1 MEELLRKGRGELR
14 TDLLGYEVNGVWV
27 IAGRSIQWVQRRLL
41 KNKEEHGRA
50 SVFENKTK
58 KK

>member
-14 TDLLGYEVNGVWV
+14 TELLGYEVIGVWV
-27 IAGRSIQWVQRRLL
+27 VAGRSIQWVQRRLL

-50 SVFENKTK
+50 SVSENKTK